1 MRKVEWLAFK
11 FLIIFTTGFRV
22 RKIQYTALLVLSY
35 SMAGCAITS
44 GLQTYD
50 LPNEGVYQTNLGT
63 QVNIIRLTQESL
75 FAVQPAEINLR
86 QDYAHLFNASH
97 KNYKLSAGDVLS
109 IYLWAYPE
117 ISGSNTDPNN
127 GYQIDQNGYIQF
139 PMIDRYKAAGKSLT
153 QVNQELRSQLSRYL
167 KTPNVIARVLSYQGQ
182 RFSVQGNVTKGGQF
196 ALSDQPV
203 SIYTALGMAGGVNS
217 QQGDNASI
225 TLVRQGH
232 TYQLNTIELE
242 KAGLS
247 LHNLLIQPND
257 TLYVNSRE
265 NQKIYVMGESG
276 KNQSLPMRD
285 QGMSL
290 SDILGESLGLNPLSA
305 SRSKIYVVRSNV
317 VDTSTEVYHLDLT
330 SIADFGLANKFK
342 MRSNDIVY
350 VDASG
355 LARWQRVVN
364 QVIPFSS
371 IVNTANNLGN

>member
-1 MRKVEWLAFK
+1 MK
-11 FLIIFTTGFRV
+11 
-22 RKIQYTALLVLSY
+22 KIQYTTLLVLSC
-35 SMAGCAITS
+35 SITGCAITS

-50 LPNEGVYQTNLGT
+50 LPNEGVYQTDLGT
-63 QVNIIRLTQESL
+63 QVNVIKLTQDSL
-75 FAVQPAEINLR
+75 FAVQPAEINIR
-86 QDYAHLFNASH
+86 QDYAHLFHTSH
-97 KNYKLSAGDVLS
+97 KNYKLSPGDILS

-117 ISGSNTDPNN
+117 ITPPTNTISNEQAVQAN

-139 PMIDRYKAAGKSLT
+139 PMIGRYKAAGKSLT
-153 QVNQELRSQLSRYL
+153 QVNQELRNQLSHYL
-167 KTPNVIARVLSYQGQ
+167 KTPDVIARVLSYQGQ
-182 RFSVQGNVTKGGQF
+182 RFSVQGNVMKGGQF

-203 SIYTALGMAGGVNS
+203 SVYTALGMASGVNS
-217 QQGDNASI
+217 QQGDNTSI
-225 TLVRQGH
+225 TLVRQGR
-232 TYQLNTIELE
+232 TYQLNSIELE

-290 SDILGESLGLNPLSA
+290 SDVLGESLGLNPLSA
-305 SRSKIYVVRSNV
+305 SRSKIYVVRSNAMNPL
-317 VDTSTEVYHLDLT
+317 TEVYQLDLS

-355 LARWQRVVN
+355 LARWQRIIN
-364 QVIPFSS
+364 QMVPFSS
-371 IVNTANNLGN
+371 LVNTANNLGN

>member
-1 MRKVEWLAFK
+1 M
-11 FLIIFTTGFRV
+11 
-22 RKIQYTALLVLSY
+22 RKIQYTALLVLSCA
-35 SMAGCAITS
+35 MTGCAITS

-50 LPNEGVYQTNLGT
+50 LPSEGVYQTDLGT
-63 QVNIIRLTQESL
+63 QVNVIKLTQESL

-86 QDYAHLFNASH
+86 QDYAHLFNKSA
-97 KNYKLSAGDVLS
+97 KNYKLSPGDILS

-117 ISGSNTDPNN
+117 ISGNDTKN

-139 PMIDRYKAAGKSLT
+139 PMIGRYKAAGKSLT

-167 KTPNVIARVLSYQGQ
+167 KTPDVIARVLSYQGQ

-196 ALSDQPV
+196 YLSDQPV
-203 SIYTALGMAGGVNS
+203 SVYTALGMAGGVNS

-225 TLVRQGH
+225 TLVRQGR

-290 SDILGESLGLNPLSA
+290 SDVLGESLGLNPLSA
-305 SRSKIYVVRSNV
+305 SRSKIYVVRSNA
-317 VDTSTEVYHLDLT
+317 VDTSTEVYQLDLT

>member
-1 MRKVEWLAFK
+1 M
-11 FLIIFTTGFRV
+11 T
-22 RKIQYTALLVLSY
+22 
-35 SMAGCAITS
+35 GCAVTS

-50 LPNEGVYQTNLGT
+50 LPSEGVYQTDLGT
-63 QVNIIRLTQESL
+63 QVNVIKLTQESL

-86 QDYAHLFNASH
+86 QDYAHLFNTSH
-97 KNYKLSAGDVLS
+97 KNYKLSPGDILS
-109 IYLWAYPE
+109 IYLWAYPD
-117 ISGSNTDPNN
+117 ITPVTSSVSSDQSAQAN

-139 PMIDRYKAAGKSLT
+139 PMIGRYKAAGKSLT
-153 QVNQELRSQLSRYL
+153 QVNQELRSQLARYL
-167 KTPNVIARVLSYQGQ
+167 KTPDVIARVLSYQGQ

-203 SIYTALGMAGGVNS
+203 SVYTALGMAGGVNS

-225 TLVRQGH
+225 TLVRQGR
-232 TYQLNTIELE
+232 TYKLNTIELE

-290 SDILGESLGLNPLSA
+290 SDVLGESLGLNPLSA
-305 SRSKIYVVRSNV
+305 SRSKIYVVRSQPNA
-317 VDTSTEVYHLDLT
+317 THTEVYQMDLS
-330 SIADFGLANKFK
+330 SIADFGLANQFK

-355 LARWQRVVN
+355 LARWQRVIN

>member
-1 MRKVEWLAFK
+1 M
-11 FLIIFTTGFRV
+11 
-22 RKIQYTALLVLSY
+22 RKIQYTALLVLSCA
-35 SMAGCAITS
+35 MTGCAITS

-50 LPNEGVYQTNLGT
+50 LPSEGVYQTDLGT
-63 QVNIIRLTQESL
+63 QVNVIKLTQESL

-117 ISGSNTDPNN
+117 ISGNDTKN

-139 PMIDRYKAAGKSLT
+139 PMIGRYKAAGKSLT
-153 QVNQELRSQLSRYL
+153 QVNQDLRSQLARYL
-167 KTPNVIARVLSYQGQ
+167 KTPDVIARVLSYQGQ

-196 ALSDQPV
+196 YLSDQPV
-203 SIYTALGMAGGVNS
+203 SVYTALGMAGGVNS

-225 TLVRQGH
+225 TLIRQGRN
-232 TYQLNTIELE
+232 YQLNTIELE

-257 TLYVNSRE
+257 TLYINSRE

-290 SDILGESLGLNPLSA
+290 SDVLGESLGLNPLSA
-305 SRSKIYVVRSNV
+305 SRSKIYVVRSQA
-317 VDTSTEVYHLDLT
+317 SGAHTEVYHIDLS
-330 SIADFGLANKFK
+330 SIADFGLANQFK

>member
-1 MRKVEWLAFK
+1 M
-11 FLIIFTTGFRV
+11 T
-22 RKIQYTALLVLSY
+22 
-35 SMAGCAITS
+35 GCAITS

-50 LPNEGVYQTNLGT
+50 LPSEGVYQTDLGT
-63 QVNIIRLTQESL
+63 QVNVIKLTQESL

-86 QDYAHLFNASH
+86 QDYAHLFNTSH
-97 KNYKLSAGDVLS
+97 KNYKLSSGDVLS
-109 IYLWAYPE
+109 IYLWAYPDITPPTTTINNE
-117 ISGSNTDPNN
+117 QSVQAN

-139 PMIDRYKAAGKSLT
+139 PMIGRYKAAGKSLT
-153 QVNQELRSQLSRYL
+153 QVNQELRSQLARYL
-167 KTPNVIARVLSYQGQ
+167 KTPDVIARVLSYQGQ

-196 ALSDQPV
+196 YLSDQPV
-203 SIYTALGMAGGVNS
+203 SVYTALGMAGGVNS

-225 TLVRQGH
+225 TLVRQGR
-232 TYQLNTIELE
+232 TYKLNTIELE

-290 SDILGESLGLNPLSA
+290 SDVLGESLGLNPLSA
-305 SRSKIYVVRSNV
+305 SRSKIYVVRSQPNA
-317 VDTSTEVYHLDLT
+317 THTEVYQMDLS
-330 SIADFGLANKFK
+330 SIADFGLANQFK

-355 LARWQRVVN
+355 LARWQRVIN

>member
-1 MRKVEWLAFK
+1 M
-11 FLIIFTTGFRV
+11 
-22 RKIQYTALLVLSY
+22 RKIQYTALLVLSC
-35 SMAGCAITS
+35 SMTGCAVTS

-50 LPNEGVYQTNLGT
+50 LPNEGVYQTDLGT
-63 QVNIIRLTQESL
+63 QVNVIQLTQESL

-86 QDYAHLFNASH
+86 QDYAHLFNTSH
-97 KNYKLSAGDVLS
+97 KNYKLSSGDVLS
-109 IYLWAYPE
+109 IYLWAYPDITPPTTTINNE
-117 ISGSNTDPNN
+117 QSVQAN

-139 PMIDRYKAAGKSLT
+139 PMIGRYKAAGKSLT
-153 QVNQELRSQLSRYL
+153 QVNQELRSQLARYL
-167 KTPNVIARVLSYQGQ
+167 KTPDVIARVLSYQGQ

-203 SIYTALGMAGGVNS
+203 SVYTALGMAGGVNS

-225 TLVRQGH
+225 TLVRQGR
-232 TYQLNTIELE
+232 TFKLNTIELE

-290 SDILGESLGLNPLSA
+290 SDVLGESLGLNPLSA
-305 SRSKIYVVRSNV
+305 SRSKIYVVRSQPNA
-317 VDTSTEVYHLDLT
+317 THTEVYQMDLS
-330 SIADFGLANKFK
+330 SIADFGLANQFK

-355 LARWQRVVN
+355 LARWQRVIN

>member
-1 MRKVEWLAFK
+1 M
-11 FLIIFTTGFRV
+11 T
-22 RKIQYTALLVLSY
+22 
-35 SMAGCAITS
+35 GCAVTS

-50 LPNEGVYQTNLGT
+50 LPSEGVYQTDLGT
-63 QVNIIRLTQESL
+63 QVNVIQLTQESL

-86 QDYAHLFNASH
+86 QDYAHLFNTSH
-97 KNYKLSAGDVLS
+97 KNYKLSPGDILS
-109 IYLWAYPE
+109 IYLWAYPD
-117 ISGSNTDPNN
+117 ITPVTSSVSSDQSAQAN

-139 PMIDRYKAAGKSLT
+139 PMIGRYKAAGKSLT
-153 QVNQELRSQLSRYL
+153 QVNQELRSQLARYL
-167 KTPNVIARVLSYQGQ
+167 KTPDVIARVLSYQGQ

-203 SIYTALGMAGGVNS
+203 SVYTALGMAGGVNS

-225 TLVRQGH
+225 TLVRQGR
-232 TYQLNTIELE
+232 TYKLNTIELE

-290 SDILGESLGLNPLSA
+290 SDVLGESLGLNPLSA
-305 SRSKIYVVRSNV
+305 SRSKIYVVRSQPNA
-317 VDTSTEVYHLDLT
+317 THTEVYQMDLS
-330 SIADFGLANKFK
+330 SIADFGLANQFK
-342 MRSNDIVY
+342 MHSNDIVY

-355 LARWQRVVN
+355 LARWQRVIN